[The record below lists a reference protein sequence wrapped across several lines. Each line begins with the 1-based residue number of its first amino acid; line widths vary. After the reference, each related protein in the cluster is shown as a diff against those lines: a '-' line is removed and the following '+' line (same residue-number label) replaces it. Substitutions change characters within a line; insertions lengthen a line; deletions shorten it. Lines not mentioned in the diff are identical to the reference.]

1 MYPMPLIFGIRFG
14 QFFFSTVLLATTTTT
29 TTVSKVGSFL
39 EPDELLLYSRDAP
52 SLCVFI

>member
-14 QFFFSTVLLATTTTT
+14 QFFFPTVLLATT

-39 EPDELLLYSRDAP
+39 EPDELLLYSRDPP

>member
-29 TTVSKVGSFL
+29 VSKVGSFL
-39 EPDELLLYSRDAP
+39 APDELLLYSP
-52 SLCVFI
+52 SLRVFI